1 MYDLTDVATQ
11 LISQR
16 VRNGLEIETAASHA
30 GLAPEKLAAA
40 ESSEL
45 ALTEDELQGLADVYG
60 IPVSAFFGGQTT
72 PISYLF
78 GA

>member
-1 MYDLTDVATQ
+1 MHDLDNVATQ

-16 VRNGLEIETAASHA
+16 VRSGLHIETAALRA
-30 GLAPEKLAAA
+30 GLDPEKLAAA
-40 ESSEL
+40 ESAEL
-45 ALTEDELQGLADVYG
+45 GLAEDELQALADVYG
-60 IPVSAFFGGQTT
+60 IGLSAFFGGQTT